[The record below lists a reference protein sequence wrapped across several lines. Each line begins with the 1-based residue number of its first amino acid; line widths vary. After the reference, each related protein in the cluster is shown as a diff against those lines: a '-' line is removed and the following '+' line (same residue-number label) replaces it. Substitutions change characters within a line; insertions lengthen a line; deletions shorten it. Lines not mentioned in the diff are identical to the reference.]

1 MRLLKRLT
9 KNSISGLREEL
20 GDVLLQIALHCE
32 MESEKG
38 NFDFNDVC
46 DELCKSFIVRHPHV
60 FGDKVANNTK
70 EALDS
75 WDSVKASIKGT
86 KTASKQDGQYSY

>member
-1 MRLLKRLT
+1 MRRA
-9 KNSISGLREEL
+9 
-20 GDVLLQIALHCE
+20 LQKL
-32 MESEKG
+32 
-38 NFDFNDVC
+38 
-46 DELCKSFIVRHPHV
+46 IVRHPHV

-86 KTASKQDGQYSY
+86 KTASSKMDSIPIGLPALMRAKRFSPKLQRQALIGIIKTVLF